1 MPDSWFIW
9 PPNWPALI
17 ICACYRLLNCRATDA
32 SDSICQLLV
41 GTSFVLRG
49 MGFLSSTDVTFS
61 AGLN

>member
-1 MPDSWFIW
+1 MPASWFIW

-17 ICACYRLLNCRATDA
+17 ICACYRQLNCRAADA

-41 GTSFVLRG
+41 RSPPQDGLEPP
-49 MGFLSSTDVTFS
+49 SSNDVTFS